1 MYTTAP
7 NTGRKIPRRK
17 RCEGA
22 VGFESKRKSVV
33 TQSWPA
39 GWFLS
44 SDIFAIFRARV
55 YTLNIYILILS
66 SPISV
71 RIFVQIF
78 SDRIRTECGQIPDT
92 CSNTLEKCVPVSLGN
107 VSFSTQYYFIYRIY
121 RKSFYEINHH
131 FWDSLRKCVGQMSE
145 IFRTEIG
152 QSVDN
157 YRTSPIRP
165 GGAIGGLNAT

>member
-55 YTLNIYILILS
+55 YTLNIYIFLSYLVRFLSVFLSRFFRTESGQSVDKYRTRAQKPCKNTFLLVWVMSRFRLNTILYTVFLGRRFIHKTTIFGTS
-66 SPISV
+66 AGWALDTIWTNV
-71 RIFVQIF
+71 RNI
-78 SDRIRTECGQIPDT
+78 SDRIRT
-92 CSNTLEKCVPVSLGN
+92 SNGHRQSDLVVP
-107 VSFSTQYYFIYRIY
+107 
-121 RKSFYEINHH
+121 
-131 FWDSLRKCVGQMSE
+131 
-145 IFRTEIG
+145 
-152 QSVDN
+152 
-157 YRTSPIRP
+157 
-165 GGAIGGLNAT
+165 